1 MLGAM
6 KKLGNL
12 CAGGLA
18 LALATLN
25 LQADST
31 WVYAVQ
37 ISAGVQTSPARITLN
52 WQPDQYG
59 ANSYTVYRK
68 AVQDTAWGPGTTLS
82 GSTASFVDNNVTA
95 GAVYEYQIYK
105 AATLGYKG
113 YGYICVG
120 IDAPLTENRGKV
132 MLVVDSTYAANLSN
146 ELARLQ
152 SDLVGDGWT
161 VARRD
166 VARNDTPANVK
177 SRITTEYQA
186 DSANL
191 KAVFLFGHV
200 PILRSGNLNVDGHQA
215 RPMPADSYYGDMN
228 GTWNNPSTLPSDV
241 ELMVG
246 RVDFFNMPG
255 NGAPSPWP
263 SEAELLR
270 NYLNKDHTWRH
281 KLVTVPRK
289 ALLGN
294 RFGDF
299 SGEAFAASG
308 FRNFEPFVGPG
319 NTVLANEQDNAAT
332 AQRWSSMLASGSYLW
347 AYGCGGGSYTTM
359 SAMGTHGSLADV
371 WSTDIVGQDAKAVFF
386 MMFGSWFGEWDS
398 TDNLMRAALATPTLG
413 LTCSW
418 AGRPHW
424 FYHHL
429 GVGMPIGYS
438 ARLTMNNSG
447 LYQNQVNAQ
456 ARGVHIALMG
466 DPTLRMHQVAPPTNL
481 KATPNG
487 SAVSLSW
494 TASSDAAAGY
504 HVYRASNPDGP
515 FARISSALVNGTS
528 FSDATASGTN
538 TYMVRTVTLE
548 SSPSGTYYNP
558 SQGVFATAS
567 ASGSGGGDPVQ
578 VSVAKV
584 GTGLKLTWN
593 SEPGKTYR
601 VLSKS
606 GLQGTNWTALSAA
619 ITATGTSTSWTDAG
633 ISSESKRFYQI
644 SAQ

>member
-1 MLGAM
+1 M
-6 KKLGNL
+6 KKLSYL
-12 CAGGLA
+12 CAGGLV

-25 LQADST
+25 LRADST

-37 ISAGVQTSPARITLN
+37 ISAAAQTSPARITLN

-68 AVQDTAWGPGTTLS
+68 APQDTAWGPGTTLS
-82 GSTASFVDNNVTA
+82 GSAASFVDNNVTA

-132 MLVVDSTYAANLSN
+132 MLVVDSTYAANLST
-146 ELARLQ
+146 ELSRLQ

-177 SRITTEYQA
+177 SRITAEYQA
-186 DSANL
+186 DTANL

-263 SEAELLR
+263 SEVELLR

-319 NTVLANEQDNAAT
+319 NTVLANEQDNAPT
-332 AQRWSSMLASGSYLW
+332 AQRWISMLASGSYLW

-424 FYHHL
+424 FYHHM

-447 LYQNQVNAQ
+447 LYQNQVNPQ

-466 DPTLRMHQVAPPTNL
+466 DPTLRMHQVAPPANL

-487 SAVSLSW
+487 TAVSLSW
-494 TASSDAAAGY
+494 TASSDAVAGY

-515 FARISSALVNGTS
+515 FTRLSSVLVNGTT

-538 TYMVRTVTLE
+538 TYMVRTVMLE
-548 SSPSGTYYNP
+548 SSPSGTYYNS

-567 ASGSGGGDPVQ
+567 ASGNGGGDPVQ

-619 ITATGTSTSWTDAG
+619 ITATGTSTSWTDTG

-644 SAQ
+644 STQ